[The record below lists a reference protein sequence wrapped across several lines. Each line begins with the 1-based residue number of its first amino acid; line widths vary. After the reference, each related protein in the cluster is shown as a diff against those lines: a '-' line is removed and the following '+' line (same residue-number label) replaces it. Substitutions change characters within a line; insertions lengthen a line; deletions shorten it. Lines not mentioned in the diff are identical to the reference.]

1 MCSNIIIYFAHAP
14 IEQSILLFLQY
25 IEIEKS
31 DEGDLVKC
39 PSPDNASH
47 HQSFKTSEECC
58 VEWLA
63 HLR

>member
-1 MCSNIIIYFAHAP
+1 M
-14 IEQSILLFLQY
+14 LQY
-25 IEIEKS
+25 VEIEKS